1 MLIAVEIDQLEA
13 LVAVVRGGG
22 FTRAAA
28 ALHLSQPAVSRR
40 LNLLE
45 RELGAPL
52 FDRVRSGAVLTEA
65 GKAFLPHAEAL
76 LASMRDG
83 VEAVRGLEGADR
95 GAVTL
100 ALVGTLA
107 STTLTAALRGFREA
121 HPRIQL
127 RVRTALSD
135 EVSALVRR
143 GDATLGLRYG
153 ADPHPDLVSVTVHD
167 EPRLVVCSPRHR
179 LARARTVAPAMLAE
193 DAWIGFPSRPD
204 GLPEPSYTSLRQSL
218 AASGLGDAEII
229 ADRQPHRPEAH
240 GRGRLRAGPP
250 AREQRGRGA
259 PRGHAARPARP
270 GDAGYH
276 SRGHDPPPPRLS
288 ERGGARADGD
298 IQDETDA
305 ARGDQAAPRAKE
317 IEMSE
322 TVGFIGLGTMGLPML
337 SNLAHKGMALV
348 VHDAS
353 PAAAAAASGL
363 PGVTVVSSAAE
374 VAARSDVLFSC
385 LPNNDIV
392 LGAYLEAGGVALG
405 GRPGLITC
413 DCSTVGPEVTV
424 KVAAALK
431 AKGITHMDTP
441 MLGSKPQ
448 AVSGDIFFIVG
459 GDETKLARIK
469 PYLEIMGKLNM
480 YVGGTGMANRVKLI
494 HNGLAAV
501 TSVAVAEALAMCVQS
516 GVDPG
521 TFYDV
526 VRQGGGM
533 AFGTYFDRRAK
544 RIFDGDFSPTFML
557 EHMRKDAT
565 LALALAHAVQVPT
578 PMLEETKR
586 TYDEALDSG
595 WGKED
600 FSAVTHVIEKRI
612 NRRLSGK

>member
-1 MLIAVEIDQLEA
+1 MISLYRAPDDGPDQKGN
-13 LVAVVRGGG
+13 V
-22 FTRAAA
+22 
-28 ALHLSQPAVSRR
+28 
-40 LNLLE
+40 
-45 RELGAPL
+45 
-52 FDRVRSGAVLTEA
+52 
-65 GKAFLPHAEAL
+65 
-76 LASMRDG
+76 
-83 VEAVRGLEGADR
+83 
-95 GAVTL
+95 
-100 ALVGTLA
+100 
-107 STTLTAALRGFREA
+107 
-121 HPRIQL
+121 
-127 RVRTALSD
+127 
-135 EVSALVRR
+135 
-143 GDATLGLRYG
+143 
-153 ADPHPDLVSVTVHD
+153 
-167 EPRLVVCSPRHR
+167 
-179 LARARTVAPAMLAE
+179 
-193 DAWIGFPSRPD
+193 
-204 GLPEPSYTSLRQSL
+204 
-218 AASGLGDAEII
+218 
-229 ADRQPHRPEAH
+229 
-240 GRGRLRAGPP
+240 
-250 AREQRGRGA
+250 
-259 PRGHAARPARP
+259 
-270 GDAGYH
+270 
-276 SRGHDPPPPRLS
+276 
-288 ERGGARADGD
+288 
-298 IQDETDA
+298 
-305 ARGDQAAPRAKE
+305 
-317 IEMSE
+317 MSE

-337 SNLAHKGMALV
+337 SNLAHKGTALV

-353 PAAAAAASGL
+353 PAAEEVASAL
-363 PGVTVVSSAAE
+363 PGVTVLRSPAE
-374 VAARSDVLFSC
+374 VAARADVLFTC

-392 LGAYLEAGGVALG
+392 LGAYLEAGSVALG

-413 DCSTVGPEVTV
+413 DCSTVSPEVTV

-459 GDETKLARIK
+459 GDETKLVRIK

-516 GVDPG
+516 GVNPG